1 MIRELTL
8 YQKFY
13 LACKLGNS
21 DRAMAYFLQAIHD
34 DSDRIIDYFLLLW
47 NRYE

>member
-1 MIRELTL
+1 MVYEMTL

-21 DRAMAYFLQAIHD
+21 DKAMQYFLEAAANEDENIV
-34 DSDRIIDYFLLLW
+34 DYFILLW
-47 NRYE
+47 KRYE